1 VINNITFRLTGETPL
16 LLHNGLLADPLYK
29 YSVLMKE
36 VTRKRKKTEA
46 DLKALSKLEFL
57 GGLHLKNGKPCIP
70 GEMIE
75 AALLKAAKLS
85 KRGRDATR
93 AIVVPDSALIEYEGE
108 HDPAKMVDME
118 EYFFIAIVRVGQSK
132 VVRTRPIFRQWA
144 ITCMVQ
150 YDDNVFNEKDIIDL
164 MQSAGS
170 DIGLGDWRPKYG
182 RFSAKVEVAKGKIAA

>member
-1 VINNITFRLTGETPL
+1 MIKNIAFRLTGETPL

-36 VTRKRKKTEA
+36 ITRKRKKTEA

-93 AIVVPDSALIEYEGE
+93 AIVVPDSSLIEYEGE
-108 HDPAKMVDME
+108 HDPAKMAEMP
-118 EYFFIAIVRVGQSK
+118 EYFFVAIVRVGQSK
-132 VVRTRPIFRQWA
+132 VVRTRPIFKEWA
-144 ITCMVQ
+144 IVCTVQ

-170 DIGLGDWRPKYG
+170 DIGFGDWRPKYG
-182 RFSAKVEVAKGKIAA
+182 RFSAMVEVAKGKMAA